1 MTNKTP
7 IASAVST
14 AHKTDF
20 FNVGAECERADLGAI
35 HAVQKAAETIM
46 AALKLKAKSV
56 LDHSVWI
63 ETRQPFEAGYAKQ
76 YLKSRGLDGT
86 KATEDDKTR
95 ASNAANTAA
104 TKVRAYLIAAGVVI
118 SQSESP
124 DAKRKRDAREKKA
137 KEQAILDKK
146 VVADIRNRA
155 KAQGIDEM
163 MAALEV
169 GQGNPV
175 KTGKVL
181 EALARVQKEENKA
194 QEAENAA
201 TIKSLREQVRAKIKD
216 ADETMLRAMLAC

>member
-1 MTNKTP
+1 MTKKTP

-35 HAVQKAAETIM
+35 HAIQHASETIIK
-46 AALKLKAKSV
+46 ALNLKPQSV
-56 LDHSVWI
+56 LEHSVWI
-63 ETRQPFEAGYAKQ
+63 ETRQPFESGYAKQ

-86 KATEDDKTR
+86 KATDDDRKR
-95 ASNAANTAA
+95 ADNAANTAA
-104 TKVRAYLIAAGVVI
+104 TKVRAYLLDFGVVI
-118 SQSESP
+118 KQSESP
-124 DAKRKRDAREKKA
+124 DAVRRRADREKKA
-137 KEQAILDKK
+137 KEQAIMDKK
-146 VVADIRNRA
+146 IVADIRNRA

-163 MAALEV
+163 LAALEV

-201 TIKSLREQVRAKIKD
+201 TMKALREQVRAKVKD
-216 ADETMLRAMLAC
+216 ADEAMLRAMLAC

>member
-1 MTNKTP
+1 MTKKTP
-7 IASAVST
+7 IAAAIST
-14 AHKTDF
+14 AHKTGF

-35 HAVQKAAETIM
+35 HAIQHASETVIKALN
-46 AALKLKAKSV
+46 LKPQSV
-56 LDHSVWI
+56 LEHSVWI

-76 YLKSRGLDGT
+76 YLKSRGLDGN

-95 ASNAANTAA
+95 AANAANTAA
-104 TKVRAYLIAAGVVI
+104 TKVRAYLLDFGVVI
-118 SQSESP
+118 NQSETP
-124 DAKRKRDAREKKA
+124 EAKRKREARDKKA

-163 MAALEV
+163 LAALEV

-201 TIKSLREQVRAKIKD
+201 TMKALREQVRAKIKD
-216 ADETMLRAMLAC
+216 ADEAMLRAMLAC